1 MSSLGILVAD
11 DNPDDLNM
19 ITSGLESAA
28 FSGGRRSG

>member
-19 ITSGLESAA
+19 ITSGLESA
-28 FSGGRRSG
+28 FSGGRPSG